1 MSDNDSSRQR
11 IREVVR
17 DVFLAGPRVGSSG
30 RAIGVDMTPEMLEA
44 LETERMVAQAGLVD
58 IEIERKPG
66 YVEAMTEWNDPLYR
80 KIIEHLPS
88 GSRVSDYLVSVNVT
102 AKKGAVD

>member
-1 MSDNDSSRQR
+1 VTTIRADSRFARSFAT
-11 IREVVR
+11 VTGAVT
-17 DVFLAGPRVGSSG
+17 LG
-30 RAIGVDMTPEMLEA
+30 
-44 LETERMVAQAGLVD
+44 ETERMVAQAGFVD

-66 YVEAMTEWNDPLYR
+66 YVEAVTEWNDPLYR